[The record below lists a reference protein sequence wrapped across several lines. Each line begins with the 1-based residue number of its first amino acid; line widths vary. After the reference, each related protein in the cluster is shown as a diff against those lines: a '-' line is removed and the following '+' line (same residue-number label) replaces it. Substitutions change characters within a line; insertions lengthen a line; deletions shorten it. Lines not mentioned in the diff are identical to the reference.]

1 LSFSLPLLCVGL
13 LGVILGWIDSVFV
26 WAKLPLSDLRIYQA
40 ATIIY
45 GFLLIPPQALSISL
59 YPQISELYGRH
70 GGDSLS
76 EAFKVASRYT
86 SFTYI
91 PLVFASIIFSKQ
103 VVSILTGPQYSEATI
118 PFSIMAFGAFAAGF
132 TMILNLNF
140 MTLGKTK
147 HFLSLQALS
156 FAIYL
161 SILTPLV
168 PMLGVEG
175 AAVSKAVT
183 ASFTMLVTFLALK
196 KHMRVC
202 LDSEGCLKS
211 TASSLIASALVMP
224 LTTLHFPLISFPL
237 QLSLFV
243 TVYLFALIALKS
255 VHDYDLARLEAFLP
269 ARIRFLADLLH
280 KFVR

>member
-1 LSFSLPLLCVGL
+1 L

-26 WAKLPLSDLRIYQA
+26 WAKLPLSDLGIYQA

-59 YPQISELYGRH
+59 YPQISELYGKH

-76 EAFKVASRYT
+76 EAFKVASRYI

-91 PLVFASIIFSKQ
+91 PIVFASILFSKQ
-103 VVSILTGPQYSEATI
+103 VVSILMGPRYSEATI

-147 HFLSLQALS
+147 QFLSLQALS
-156 FAIYL
+156 FTIYL
-161 SILTPLV
+161 SILALLV

-175 AAVSKAVT
+175 A
-183 ASFTMLVTFLALK
+183 L
-196 KHMRVC
+196 
-202 LDSEGCLKS
+202 
-211 TASSLIASALVMP
+211 
-224 LTTLHFPLISFPL
+224 
-237 QLSLFV
+237 
-243 TVYLFALIALKS
+243 
-255 VHDYDLARLEAFLP
+255 
-269 ARIRFLADLLH
+269 
-280 KFVR
+280 